1 MEKAFPK
8 IIYDVMGK
16 GWLWINFTVLYSQL
30 TQMFTGILRIG
41 PLVILEWILL
51 CAAIAIR
58 LLEALPQCYVY
69 TLCELGFIIFLI
81 EMYTSLNIMK
91 RSPQMRKKYIKERI
105 EEQKPWF
112 YGRLAWDKVNI
123 LVIIGLL
130 YSALVADGIQLTS
143 NLKGIS
149 PGAF

>member
-1 MEKAFPK
+1 
-8 IIYDVMGK
+8 
-16 GWLWINFTVLYSQL
+16 
-30 TQMFTGILRIG
+30 MFTGILRIG

-69 TLCELGFIIFLI
+69 TLSELGFVIFLI

-105 EEQKPWF
+105 EEQKPWL

-130 YSALVADGIQLTS
+130 YSALVVDGIQLTS
-143 NLKGIS
+143 NLKGVS
-149 PGAF
+149 STAF